1 MSMENVTFLS
11 QAGGN
16 YATPTTAGNVL
27 GKDDFLQL
35 LVAKM
40 TNQDPM
46 NPMED
51 SDFIAQ
57 LAQFSSLE
65 QLSNMN
71 ENLTQDLQWNYLL
84 SQTISNTMSTSLI
97 GRTVRADS
105 SMLYM
110 ETGGTSD
117 IALSLDRTASEV
129 TITIKDQNGNIVR
142 TLTEKGLDAGDHVIN
157 WDGAD
162 NNGVQVAG
170 GAYTVSVS
178 AVDAAGESFTP
189 DQFVEGKVTGVAYRD
204 GIAFLTINGQE
215 LPLASVLEV
224 KEG

>member
-1 MSMENVTFLS
+1 MSMENITFLS
-11 QAGGN
+11 ETGGS
-16 YATPTTAGNVL
+16 YATSKTSGNIL
-27 GKDDFLQL
+27 GKDDFLKL
-35 LVAKM
+35 LVAKL
-40 TNQDPM
+40 TNQDPL

-51 SDFIAQ
+51 QDFIAQ

-71 ENLTQDLQWNYLL
+71 ENLLQDMQWNYLL

-105 SMLYM
+105 SILYL
-110 ETGGTSD
+110 ETGGAAD
-117 IALSLDRTASEV
+117 VAINLDRAASEV

-142 TLTEKGLDAGDHVIN
+142 TITETGFDAGDHVIN
-157 WDGAD
+157 WNGAD
-162 NNGVQVAG
+162 NNGIQVAG

-178 AVDAAGESFTP
+178 AVDADGNSFTP
-189 DQFVEGKVTGVAYRD
+189 NQFIEGKVTGVTYRN
-204 GIAFLTINGQE
+204 GIALLNINGQE
-215 LPLASVLEV
+215 MPLASVLEV